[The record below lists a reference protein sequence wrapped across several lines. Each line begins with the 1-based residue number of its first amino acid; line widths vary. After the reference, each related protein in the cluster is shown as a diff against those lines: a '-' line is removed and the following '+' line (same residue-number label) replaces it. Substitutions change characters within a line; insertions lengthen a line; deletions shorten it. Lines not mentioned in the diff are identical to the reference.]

1 MTPAT
6 IDRRWLSVGVSL
18 GVLLLALFVVMRAG
32 EYQSFGPLDLDTAD
46 RLAVALWVAAPIAG
60 GLAARGSANR
70 ELRRAA
76 LSLGLVVGLA
86 IALFPA
92 GGTAQY
98 TCWLNLPA
106 VPMGLLLGRFV
117 VGGLAGLGMATGLL
131 VTGVATRSVPTALPG
146 IVLAAAINLG
156 TSVAAYQLFY
166 GGVRCL

>member
-6 IDRRWLSVGVSL
+6 IDRRWLSVGVTL

-32 EYQSFGPLDLDTAD
+32 ENQAFGPLDLDTAN

-70 ELRRAA
+70 ELLRAA
-76 LSLGLVVGLA
+76 LSVGLVAGLGV
-86 IALFPA
+86 ALFPA
-92 GGTAQY
+92 AGTGQY

-106 VPMGLLLGRFV
+106 VPMGYLLGRLA
-117 VGGLAGLGMATGLL
+117 VGGLAGVGMATGLFA
-131 VTGVATRSVPTALPG
+131 TGVATRRVPTALPG
-146 IVLAAAINLG
+146 IVLAAATNLG
-156 TSVAAYQLFY
+156 ASVAAYELFY